1 MPRIVFRGKTYYS
14 VYEMPPNVRRAYE
27 KELKKAKSDSKKEAT
42 EPVTDPLPPDLQ
54 SSTGFIMRGLVWGIL
69 VALVLSGIAFLLSRF
84 IP

>member
-27 KELKKAKSDSKKEAT
+27 KEQKKAGTDQAEEKT
-42 EPVTDPLPPDLQ
+42 EPANNQPFPTLEPE
-54 SSTGFIMRGLVWGIL
+54 TGGEYQGLLWGIL
-69 VALVLSGIAFLLSRF
+69 VALVLSGIAFLLSRL